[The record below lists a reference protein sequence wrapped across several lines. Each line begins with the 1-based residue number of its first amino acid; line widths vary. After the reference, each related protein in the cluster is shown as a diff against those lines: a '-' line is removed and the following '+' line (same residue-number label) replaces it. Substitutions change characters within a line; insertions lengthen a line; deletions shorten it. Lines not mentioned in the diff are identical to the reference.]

1 MENYNLRKQE
11 KRERLNR
18 RIGRIPFWITFAAVL
33 VVIYDFGFDKAP
45 SILPVLNWFYI
56 FTLSLGL
63 SSLIARYVPLS
74 NKPIPRAWPVDVL
87 LIVLF
92 VGSIISFIAGYSDLF
107 NRVHHQ
113 WIYSALFLTFL
124 REFSTLQINFKRQ
137 FLNPA
142 QLFVL
147 SFLTI
152 ILIGT
157 LLLMLPKATYSGLPF
172 IDALFT
178 STSAVC
184 VTGLIVVDT
193 GTYFTHLGQII
204 IIILIQVG
212 GIGIMTFTSYFSF
225 FFRGG
230 SSYENQ
236 LVLREM
242 TNSEKIAE
250 VYSTLKKIIW
260 ITFFIEAVGAIFIF
274 SSIDRSL
281 MPSFGGRTFFSF
293 FHAISAFCNAGFST
307 LSNSFYETG
316 FRYNYYLQL
325 AVVFLVIF
333 GGLGFPI
340 VFNFINYLKHL
351 FVNRILPFT
360 QKNKAVYIPW
370 VININTRIVIVTTFF
385 LLLGGTISIYFLEYG
400 NTLAEHSGFG
410 KIVTAFFGAS
420 TPRTAGFN
428 NVDMTALHYSTVM
441 VIFILMWIG
450 ASPASTGGGIKTTTF
465 AIVVLN
471 FLSLARGK
479 DRIEVYRREISDSS
493 VRRAFATISL
503 SLLLIGVSVLL
514 ISVSDSDLNIVSVA
528 FEVVSA
534 FGTVGLSLGI
544 TPALSTFGK
553 FVIVITMFL
562 GRVSMLTLMIALF
575 RKVKY
580 LKYRYPSEEI
590 LIN

>member
-1 MENYNLRKQE
+1 VKNYNLRKRE
-11 KRERLNR
+11 KSERFSR
-18 RIGRIPFWITFAAVL
+18 RISRIPFWITFAAVL
-33 VVIYDFGFDKAP
+33 VVIYDFGFDKAS
-45 SILPVLNWFYI
+45 SILPVLNWIYI
-56 FTLSLGL
+56 FTLVLGL

-74 NKPIPRAWPVDVL
+74 HKPIPRAWPVDVL
-87 LIVLF
+87 LIILF

-107 NRVHHQ
+107 NRIHHQ

-152 ILIGT
+152 ILMGT
-157 LLLMLPKATYSGLPF
+157 LLLMLPKATYSGIPF

-260 ITFFIEAVGAIFIF
+260 ITFFIEAVGAILIF
-274 SSIDRSL
+274 SSLDRSVI
-281 MPSFGGRTFFSF
+281 PSFGGRTFFSF

-307 LSNSFYETG
+307 LYNNLYETG
-316 FRYNYYLQL
+316 FRYNYPLQL
-325 AVVFLVIF
+325 TVAFLIIF

-340 VFNFINYLKHL
+340 VFNFINYIKHL
-351 FVNRILPFT
+351 FVNRLLPFT
-360 QKNKAVYIPW
+360 LKNKVVHIPW

-400 NTLAEHSGFG
+400 NTLAEHNGFG
-410 KIVTAFFGAS
+410 KIVTAFFGAT

-428 NVDMTALHYSTVM
+428 SVDMTALRYSTVM
-441 VIFILMWIG
+441 VLFILMWIG

-465 AIVVLN
+465 AIVILN

-503 SLLLIGVSVLL
+503 SLLLIGVAVLL
-514 ISVSDSDLNIVSVA
+514 ISVSDSDLNLVSVA

-544 TPALSTFGK
+544 TAALSTFGK
-553 FVIVITMFL
+553 FIIVITMFL
-562 GRVSMLTLMIALF
+562 GRVTMLTLMIALF
-575 RKVKY
+575 RKVKH

>member
-1 MENYNLRKQE
+1 MKNYNLRKQE
-11 KRERLNR
+11 KSERFSR
-18 RIGRIPFWITFAAVL
+18 RIRRIPFWITFAAVL

-45 SILPVLNWFYI
+45 SILPVLNWIYI
-56 FTLSLGL
+56 FTLVLGL

-74 NKPIPRAWPVDVL
+74 QKPIPRAWPVDVL
-87 LIVLF
+87 LIILF

-107 NRVHHQ
+107 NRIHHQ

-152 ILIGT
+152 ILMGT
-157 LLLMLPKATYSGLPF
+157 LLLMLPKATYSGIPF

-250 VYSTLKKIIW
+250 VYSTLNKIIW
-260 ITFFIEAVGAIFIF
+260 ITFFIEAVGAILIF
-274 SSIDRSL
+274 SSLDRSL
-281 MPSFGGRTFFSF
+281 IPTFGGRTFFSF

-307 LSNSFYETG
+307 LYNNLYETG
-316 FRYNYYLQL
+316 FRYNYALQL
-325 AVVFLVIF
+325 TVAFLIIF

-340 VFNFINYLKHL
+340 VFNFINYIKHL

-360 QKNKAVYIPW
+360 QKNKAVHIPW

-385 LLLGGTISIYFLEYG
+385 LLLGGTVSIYFLEYG
-400 NTLAEHSGFG
+400 NTLAEHNGFG
-410 KIVTAFFGAS
+410 KIVTAFFGAT

-428 NVDMTALHYSTVM
+428 SVDMTALRYSTVM
-441 VIFILMWIG
+441 VLFILMWIG

-465 AIVVLN
+465 AIVILN

-503 SLLLIGVSVLL
+503 SLLLIGVAVLL
-514 ISVSDSDLNIVSVA
+514 ISVSDSGLNLVSVA

-544 TPALSTFGK
+544 TAALSTFGK

-562 GRVSMLTLMIALF
+562 GRVTMLTLMIALF
-575 RKVKY
+575 RKVKH